1 MLRLKKL
8 LTLLLTVFLFGSCSK
23 KTGNRSEKE
32 AFKDE
37 LISEMTL
44 AEKVEQMTLYSSD
57 EDPAVSFNAELS
69 EKVTLKNKN

>member
-44 AEKVEQMTLYSSD
+44 AEKIEQMTLYSSD

>member
-8 LTLLLTVFLFGSCSK
+8 LTLLLTVFLFGSCSQ